1 MFGRS
6 GFRRDLGAIEDRD
19 SGPKPLLHRSS
30 GTVEVLTPA
39 VGIFDSGVGGLSV
52 WRELVRLAP
61 QIPTLYVADQAHV
74 PYGPRPP
81 EEIRRFAEAITRFL
95 QDQGAQVIVLAS
107 HTISAAAL
115 WPLRETFPEIPFVGI
130 EPAVKP
136 AAARTRSGV
145 IGVLGTFGTLNG
157 PLMARVVERF
167 ARDVRVIPRV
177 CTGWVE
183 QVEAG
188 LLEGPEAE
196 ASVRAH
202 LDPVLQAGADVLV
215 LACTHYA
222 FLAPLIQRLSGPE
235 VLLIDPAPAV
245 ARRALEVWHVQAG
258 ELSQF
263 SEPTARFFT
272 TGDPLRF
279 QEQLRRLI
287 GWEGRVEH
295 LHWDIP
301 ERSLSLEK

>member
-1 MFGRS
+1 VTLPDLEDGEL
-6 GFRRDLGAIEDRD
+6 GVKAPLRRR
-19 SGPKPLLHRSS
+19 
-30 GTVEVLTPA
+30 GTVKDPVPA

-61 QIPTLYVADQAHV
+61 QVPTLYVADQAHV

-95 QDQGAQVIVLAS
+95 RDQGARVIVLAS
-107 HTISAAAL
+107 HTTSAAAL

-245 ARRALEVWHVQAG
+245 ARRVLEVWRAQAG
-258 ELSQF
+258 GPSPS

-287 GWEGRVEH
+287 GRDGPIER
-295 LHWDIP
+295 LRWDPP
-301 ERSLSLEK
+301 ERSLTPEG

>member
-1 MFGRS
+1 MK
-6 GFRRDLGAIEDRD
+6 API
-19 SGPKPLLHRSS
+19 
-30 GTVEVLTPA
+30 PA

-61 QIPTLYVADQAHV
+61 QVPTLYVADQAHV

-81 EEIRRFAEAITRFL
+81 EEIRRFAEAVTRFL
-95 QDQGAQVIVLAS
+95 REQGAQVIILAS
-107 HTISAAAL
+107 HTVSASAL
-115 WPLRETFPEIPFVGI
+115 WPLREAFPEIPFVGI

-145 IGVLGTFGTLNG
+145 IGVLGTLGTLNG

-167 ARDVRVIPRV
+167 ARDARVVPRV

-196 ASVRAH
+196 ACVRAH
-202 LDPVLQAGADVLV
+202 LDPILQAGADVLV

-222 FLAPLIQRLSGPE
+222 FLAPLIQGLSGPE

-245 ARRALEVWHVQAG
+245 ARQALEVWRTRAG
-258 ELSQF
+258 EQSLSLG
-263 SEPTARFFT
+263 PMARFFT
-272 TGDPLRF
+272 TGDPHRF
-279 QEQLRRLI
+279 QEQLRQLI
-287 GWEGRVEH
+287 GRDGPVEG
-295 LHWDIP
+295 LCWDAA
-301 ERSLSLEK
+301 ERSLTLEQGLRQP

>member
-1 MFGRS
+1 
-6 GFRRDLGAIEDRD
+6 
-19 SGPKPLLHRSS
+19 
-30 GTVEVLTPA
+30 VEVLTPA

-145 IGVLGTFGTLNG
+145 IGVLGTLGTLNG

-196 ASVRAH
+196 ARIRAH

-279 QEQLRRLI
+279 QEQLRQLI